1 VGHDQ
6 EDSDTEEPG
15 MRSLQGL
22 NIGGADA
29 GPVWQGEQDDICP
42 QPDCTRPRHHTGNHR
57 NAALQEWKENDMSH
71 GGLGT
76 LAPSQR
82 PSPGNWVERGAIA
95 DGTVRRVWLRAFD
108 NIPISVAGLATT
120 TLKKGSTDPN
130 YAAGGVAV
138 AAVQFTRSS
147 DSLVMTVDAD
157 DIIAVSAT

>member
-1 VGHDQ
+1 MSTLKGFNVGG
-6 EDSDTEEPG
+6 S
-15 MRSLQGL
+15 
-22 NIGGADA
+22 DA
-29 GPVWQGEQDDICP
+29 GPVFSDEYDDT
-42 QPDCTRPRHHTGNHR
+42 CTRVNENGHKCIRPRGHTEGLHR
-57 NAALQEWKENDMSH
+57 YAHSEENDMPH

-95 DGTVRRVWLRAFD
+95 DGTVRRIWLRQFD
-108 NIPISVAGLATT
+108 NVPISAAGLATT
-120 TLKKGSTDPN
+120 TLKKGSTDSRFD
-130 YAAGGVAV
+130 GGVGA